1 MEENYEEA
9 GEENGMLDETM
20 GGGGGGGATVGD
32 NFHMNR
38 LESKKCNNNGVA
50 RSDSIRGRENG
61 LRGSRKGGASP
72 IANNKN
78 RSGSLKDNNSKQS
91 ATKQQLGQSNSNS
104 SSTKQLSKKSDDA
117 SAPLNPTANSTSPNQ
132 VVA

>member
-1 MEENYEEA
+1 
-9 GEENGMLDETM
+9 MLDETM

-38 LESKKCNNNGVA
+38 LESKKCNNGVA

-78 RSGSLKDNNSKQS
+78 RSGSLKDNGKQL
-91 ATKQQLGQSNSNS
+91 ANKLGQSNNSNS
-104 SSTKQLSKKSDDA
+104 SSTKQLSKKSDDV
-117 SAPLNPTANSTSPNQ
+117 SAPLNPTANSTSPN
-132 VVA
+132 

>member
-38 LESKKCNNNGVA
+38 LESKKCNNGVA

-78 RSGSLKDNNSKQS
+78 RSGSLKDNNSKQL
-91 ATKQQLGQSNSNS
+91 ATKLGQSNSNS

-117 SAPLNPTANSTSPNQ
+117 SAPLNTTANSTSPNQ
-132 VVA
+132 IVA

>member
-20 GGGGGGGATVGD
+20 GGGGGGGGATVGD

-38 LESKKCNNNGVA
+38 LESKKCNNGVA

-78 RSGSLKDNNSKQS
+78 RSGSLKDNSKQP
-91 ATKQQLGQSNSNS
+91 ATKLGQSNSNS

-117 SAPLNPTANSTSPNQ
+117 SAPLNPTANSTSPN
-132 VVA
+132 

>member
-38 LESKKCNNNGVA
+38 LESKKCNNGVA

-78 RSGSLKDNNSKQS
+78 RSGSLKDNSKQP
-91 ATKQQLGQSNSNS
+91 ATKLGQSSNSNS

-117 SAPLNPTANSTSPNQ
+117 STPLNPTTNSTSSNQ